1 MASYSYCDINQMK
14 DHPNFTARLNK
25 WTKNGSGTNGCVIGP
40 DTGPEKCLTQ
50 EELDCYYSY
59 SLGKSREKLNAS
71 IADIY
76 NPQNSIS
83 ATYDSNYH
91 TTMLTGIVW
100 AMLGTTVLYYAFT
113 KM

>member
-1 MASYSYCDINQMK
+1 MK
-14 DHPNFTARLNK
+14 DHPNFTARLNN
-25 WTKNGSGTNGCVIGP
+25 WTKGKNGMGGCTVDIGTGSDG
-40 DTGPEKCLTQ
+40 CLTT

>member
-25 WTKNGSGTNGCVIGP
+25 WTKNGSGTNGCAVGT
-40 DTGPEKCLTQ
+40 DTGPDDCLTKK
-50 EELDCYYSY
+50 ELDCYYSY